1 MNEFK
6 GQTLSWQIVN
16 GAIELALHRD
26 PCNEIGSL
34 TLDELEKFAAA
45 LPELAN
51 EAPALI
57 VHSTLK
63 AGFSAGADLRELF
76 QRGQE
81 MEKAAALRGVR
92 EFLERIHA
100 VMNTLDAAP
109 LTTIAAVHGVTFGGG
124 FELALAC
131 DIIIADRTAR
141 FCFPELRL
149 GLIRDSAGSR
159 G

>member
-16 GAIELALHRD
+16 GSIELALHRD

-51 EAPALI
+51 QAQALI

-76 QRGQE
+76 QRGQV
-81 MEKAAALRGVR
+81 MEKAQPCAGCGS
-92 EFLERIHA
+92 FW
-100 VMNTLDAAP
+100 
-109 LTTIAAVHGVTFGGG
+109 
-124 FELALAC
+124 
-131 DIIIADRTAR
+131 
-141 FCFPELRL
+141 
-149 GLIRDSAGSR
+149 SAFTP
-159 G
+159 

>member
-1 MNEFK
+1 MSDFK
-6 GQTLSWQIVN
+6 GRTLSWQMVN

-45 LPELAN
+45 LPGLGN
-51 EAPALI
+51 EAHALI

-81 MEKAAALRGVR
+81 MEKGAALRGVR
-92 EFLERIHA
+92 KFLERIHSVLNA
-100 VMNTLDAAP
+100 LDAAP
-109 LTTIAAVHGVTFGGG
+109 LTSARGDVWRRVRAGIGLRHYYCGPHGAILLSGT
-124 FELALAC
+124 ATR
-131 DIIIADRTAR
+131 ADSG
-141 FCFPELRL
+141 LR
-149 GLIRDSAGSR
+149 RDSASEA
-159 G
+159 